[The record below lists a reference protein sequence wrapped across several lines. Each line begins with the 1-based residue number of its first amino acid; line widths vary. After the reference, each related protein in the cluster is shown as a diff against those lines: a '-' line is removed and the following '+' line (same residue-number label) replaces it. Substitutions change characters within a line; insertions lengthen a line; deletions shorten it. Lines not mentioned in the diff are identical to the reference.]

1 MAGCDIGIG
10 MVSRNNEGD
19 WEMLVTVIE
28 YLTDPA
34 KDEQRLRVKCL
45 RNMQTFGKGLFENSK
60 RRGIKK

>member
-19 WEMLVTVIE
+19 WERVVTVIE

-34 KDEQRLRVKCL
+34 KDEQRLRVKC
-45 RNMQTFGKGLFENSK
+45 FEHANFWK
-60 RRGIKK
+60 RAV